1 MPAPMRTGPLGGLF
15 NAPYLLLCL
24 TSLLWAGNLVLGR
37 YVAGHVPPLTLALL
51 RWAGATLIVL
61 PFSLPQLMRDLPQI
75 RAHFWSLLLLAA
87 TGISCYNAMSY
98 YALQYTQALNALLLQ
113 SVAPL
118 LVGLW
123 SFLLFR
129 DRLSLGQ
136 TAGILTS
143 MCGVLLII
151 SRGDMDTLLHLK
163 PNIGDVW
170 IVVALVIYA
179 FYAAVL
185 RIRPQIGPLSFL
197 TVIMALGAVLL
208 APFGV
213 SEYLSGYRLTF
224 DGTTLLAAAY
234 AMVGPSLVA
243 YLFFNRAVELVGAN
257 AAAPFLHLMPV
268 FGTALAIIFL
278 GEQVAWFHLAG
289 YALVIT
295 GIALAT
301 MAARNARKARLKAEE
316 DGLR

>member
-1 MPAPMRTGPLGGLF
+1 MSAPSLPGPLRGLF

-51 RWAGATLIVL
+51 RWTGATLIVL
-61 PFSLPQLMRDLPQI
+61 PFAFGQLMRDLPLI

-98 YALQYTQALNALLLQ
+98 YALQYTEALNGLLLQ

-123 SFLLFR
+123 SFVLFR
-129 DRLSLGQ
+129 DRLRLGQ
-136 TAGILTS
+136 VAGILTS
-143 MCGVLLII
+143 LCGVLLIV
-151 SRGDMDTLLHLK
+151 SRGDTDTLLHLK

-170 IVVALVIYA
+170 MVIALVIYA
-179 FYAAVL
+179 LYAAIL
-185 RIRPQIGPLSFL
+185 RIRPRIGPLSFL

-208 APFGV
+208 APFSIWENVAGH
-213 SEYLSGYRLTF
+213 RLTW
-224 DGTTLLAAAY
+224 DATTLAAVGY

-268 FGTALAIIFL
+268 FGTALAIAFL
-278 GEQVAWFHLAG
+278 GEEVAWFHLGG

-301 MAARNARKARLKAEE
+301 LAARKAKGPAEDKA
-316 DGLR
+316 G